1 MKVLVLIALM
11 TLPALAED
19 WTVNGKDYNDV
30 KVLKVEDDMVSVQY
44 TGGIGRFAIAD
55 LSPEL
60 KKRFNYDPA
69 KAAAIAKQKA
79 DEEAL
84 ALEAEKKA
92 DEEKS
97 KLAELKKHEV
107 SCMVEVVQV
116 LPDGILADKMQAHR
130 HIIAD
135 SMASVGGGG
144 NSASYYDYTS
154 SGNAIFIENVPSGLT
169 ENQQLR
175 LGLVRNGTF
184 TYTDVDQI
192 SHTIEKWT
200 CIEAPKNPS
209 ASN

>member
-30 KVLKVEDDMVSVQY
+30 KVLQVEDDMVSVQY

-97 KLAELKKHEV
+97 KLAELKKH
-107 SCMVEVVQV
+107 
-116 LPDGILADKMQAHR
+116 
-130 HIIAD
+130 
-135 SMASVGGGG
+135 
-144 NSASYYDYTS
+144 
-154 SGNAIFIENVPSGLT
+154 
-169 ENQQLR
+169 
-175 LGLVRNGTF
+175 
-184 TYTDVDQI
+184 
-192 SHTIEKWT
+192 
-200 CIEAPKNPS
+200 
-209 ASN
+209 